1 MEGDKEAYLEEATK
15 ALKRQRKTIEDL
27 EKEKKDLSRSLK
39 SARSRKN
46 NRKDGENAAKL
57 ARLAEEQVRS
67 NLERI
72 IGRFQCRE
80 RTIPNRLRQ
89 STRMAACTKI
99 KIKLKLM
106 NFIDVCFIHQEN
118 LISAIDKEKSAI
130 SEMDTEIRRLERKI
144 KSQLQ
149 PPSSAATA
157 DSTGRVNFDQLA
169 LE

>member
-1 MEGDKEAYLEEATK
+1 MDF
-15 ALKRQRKTIEDL
+15 
-27 EKEKKDLSRSLK
+27 
-39 SARSRKN
+39 
-46 NRKDGENAAKL
+46 
-57 ARLAEEQVRS
+57 V
-67 NLERI
+67 
-72 IGRFQCRE
+72 
-80 RTIPNRLRQ
+80 
-89 STRMAACTKI
+89 
-99 KIKLKLM
+99 
-106 NFIDVCFIHQEN
+106 HQEN